1 MGASSQTHQIL
12 DAAERSTGDDV
23 QHSNASPGG
32 HDGWMRRLLPDPAD
46 HVTVENAYRTPLRS
60 HGDGPWVGLCM
71 VASIDGSIAVA
82 GTSAKLSSPT
92 DTAVLAQLRRIAD
105 VIVVG
110 AGTVRDE
117 GYGAPHKQ
125 GQRIG
130 VVTESGR
137 LDFSTELFSSG
148 AGFVI
153 TSETGAPTVPA
164 DVETLRVGD
173 ETIDLV
179 AAIARLHRVVD
190 GVDYVQV
197 EGGAS
202 LNGAL
207 FEADLIDEINLTT
220 SPATFGGQGPRLGTG
235 ASPHAHRFELAQ
247 LAIDD
252 ESFVYTRWLR
262 RRN

>member
-1 MGASSQTHQIL
+1 M
-12 DAAERSTGDDV
+12 
-23 QHSNASPGG
+23 
-32 HDGWMRRLLPDPAD
+32 
-46 HVTVENAYRTPLRS
+46 
-60 HGDGPWVGLCM
+60 
-71 VASIDGSIAVA
+71 
-82 GTSAKLSSPT
+82 
-92 DTAVLAQLRRIAD
+92 
-105 VIVVG
+105 
-110 AGTVRDE
+110 
-117 GYGAPHKQ
+117 
-125 GQRIG
+125 
-130 VVTESGR
+130 
-137 LDFSTELFSSG
+137 
-148 AGFVI
+148 
-153 TSETGAPTVPA
+153 PA

-179 AAIARLHRVVD
+179 AAIARLHLVAD

-220 SPATFGGQGPRLGTG
+220 SPATFGGQGPRLGMG
-235 ASPHAHRFELAQ
+235 ATPHTHRFELAQ